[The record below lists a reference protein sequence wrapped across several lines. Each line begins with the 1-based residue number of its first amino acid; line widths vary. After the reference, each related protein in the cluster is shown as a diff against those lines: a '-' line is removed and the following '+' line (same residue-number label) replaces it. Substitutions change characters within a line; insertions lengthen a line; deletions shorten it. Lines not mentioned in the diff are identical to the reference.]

1 MNPDLVIGWIGVGRI
16 GLPMASCLLA
26 AGYKLRVFDTDA
38 SRLKEMENRGA
49 SIAPNMHACA
59 LDAHIVFTS
68 LPNDQALE
76 AVALGPA
83 GLIEV
88 MGQGGIFVDTS
99 TVSPQLSR
107 RINEAAQAKK
117 ISYLRMPVSGN
128 PEIARLGRAGALASG
143 PVEAWNL
150 VKPVVASFTASQAY
164 LGPDEQARY
173 FKLVVNCLVANF
185 APLMA
190 EALTLGRKG
199 GLEWTAML
207 DALAQTPLCSP
218 WLLTKINALKARDF
232 SPTFPPAMI
241 MKDIDLM
248 LDAARDL
255 QVCMPVTAH
264 TRQVMQGLV
273 FEEFSEEDFFVT
285 VKAAERQAGIHQPEN
300 DGEKNECQSA

>member
-1 MNPDLVIGWIGVGRI
+1 MIPDLVIGWIGVGRI

-26 AGYKLRVFDTDA
+26 AGYKLRVFDADA
-38 SRLKEMENRGA
+38 SRLKELESGGA
-49 SIAPNMHACA
+49 FIADNIQACA
-59 LDAHIVFTS
+59 AGVHMVFTS
-68 LPNDQALE
+68 LANDQALE
-76 AVALGPA
+76 TVALGPA
-83 GLIEV
+83 GLFEA
-88 MGQGGIFVDTS
+88 MAPGGIFVDTS
-99 TVSPQLSR
+99 TVSPQLSS
-107 RINEAAQAKK
+107 RIGQAAVAKK

-128 PEIARLGRAGALASG
+128 PEIARLGRVGALASG
-143 PVEAWNL
+143 PLDAWNL
-150 VKPVVASFTASQAY
+150 VKPVVSSFTASQVY

-199 GLEWTAML
+199 GLEWSAML

-218 WLLTKINALKARDF
+218 WLLTKINALKQRDF
-232 SPTFPPAMI
+232 SPTFPPSMI

-273 FEEFSEEDFFVT
+273 FEEFSQEDFFVT
-285 VKAAERQAGIHQPEN
+285 IKAAERQAGIPA
-300 DGEKNECQSA
+300 GLPGSL